1 MTVIHSVGNL
11 LANTSLLNST
21 RLNTATVAETAKET
35 PPSSTSVTLGQVISA
50 APVYSLGRIATPV
63 AQSESQGTL
72 SVKTAS
78 GAQVELS
85 EASDGSGILITL
97 KKGSLSEAERGALET
112 LSEGFRKAM
121 DGLTGLPPRLD
132 LSALTQF
139 NRAVLTSVDLKAR
152 VDGDNTLTLDFHAD
166 SNTRSVKTTGTLG
179 AVNISVDMS
188 KRAIQGSESQQQRAL
203 SQYLKQFDRAQN
215 RGEGD
220 STLMAMFRDAFTALN
235 SHYGDSATPAKSS
248 QQTIYI
254 SLTRSDKNMLTGLA
268 DFTASVTQTPTA
280 INPLRLSEVNT
291 FSYQVSQTSTLTGTS
306 DQNRHITQKQQSQLT
321 ASFHKALTAGLPLNL
336 TSDSSSQNYLFTRI
350 DDRAQST
357 TDVQYR
363 QGALVSAML
372 DQSATTSTRVQKY
385 LKGALESDLTTP
397 QQTAKSTDLLGK
409 LMSDWKAADSRQ
421 SFANYLRQHTLPDFG
436 GDVLLQSDPLAL

>member
-1 MTVIHSVGNL
+1 
-11 LANTSLLNST
+11 
-21 RLNTATVAETAKET
+21 
-35 PPSSTSVTLGQVISA
+35 
-50 APVYSLGRIATPV
+50 
-63 AQSESQGTL
+63 
-72 SVKTAS
+72 
-78 GAQVELS
+78 
-85 EASDGSGILITL
+85 
-97 KKGSLSEAERGALET
+97 
-112 LSEGFRKAM
+112 M

-363 QGALVSAML
+363 QGRWSLPC
-372 DQSATTSTRVQKY
+372 ST
-385 LKGALESDLTTP
+385 
-397 QQTAKSTDLLGK
+397 
-409 LMSDWKAADSRQ
+409 SRQ
-421 SFANYLRQHTLPDFG
+421 PLQHG
-436 GDVLLQSDPLAL
+436 CRSI